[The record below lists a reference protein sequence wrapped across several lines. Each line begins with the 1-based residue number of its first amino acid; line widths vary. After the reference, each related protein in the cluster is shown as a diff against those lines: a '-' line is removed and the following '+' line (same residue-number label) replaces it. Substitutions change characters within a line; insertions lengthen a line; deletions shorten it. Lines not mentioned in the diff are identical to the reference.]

1 MTKTRRISLLIFS
14 VLLSAV
20 TVVSGFTVYRELS
33 LQQKEKEDFA
43 ALAKLVQITY
53 PKPQQF
59 DEKQSPSDDKPER
72 AQPCAAFCCRT
83 ATHRLAEHSRYAA
96 KLPVMYTPES
106 PQKYL
111 RRNFDGGYSQ
121 SGIPFLDYRCDTGCT
136 NRMIYGHNMKNRTMF
151 GTLIHYTDPA
161 YAAAHSVITFQTAD
175 GLEKYTVFA
184 VVPVQ
189 KTDAWY
195 SFIRA
200 ADGSEFAKQGRIAP
214 EQIPV

>member
-1 MTKTRRISLLIFS
+1 MTKTRRISLLILS

-43 ALAKLVQITY
+43 ALAKLVQITS

-59 DEKQSPSDDKPER
+59 DEKQSPSDDKPEPVR
-72 AQPCAAFCCRT
+72 SLAPLFAQNSDCIGWLSIPDT
-83 ATHRLAEHSRYAA
+83 QLNY
-96 KLPVMYTPES
+96 PVMYTPES

-151 GTLIHYTDPA
+151 GTLIHLSLI
-161 YAAAHSVITFQTAD
+161 HI
-175 GLEKYTVFA
+175 
-184 VVPVQ
+184 
-189 KTDAWY
+189 
-195 SFIRA
+195 
-200 ADGSEFAKQGRIAP
+200 
-214 EQIPV
+214 